1 VLSVGLAAHAVELG
15 LATVSHAITLPLDQ
29 PFLDATISGGAELKR
44 TVHPSG
50 LRILTEKVPGAA
62 STSVGFWVG
71 VGSRDEDEIA
81 FGSTHFLEHLLFK
94 GTPTRSAL
102 DIAVA
107 FDRVG
112 GEHNALTAKE
122 HTCYYAK
129 VQDRDVPMAIDV
141 LADMVAAS
149 VIDADE
155 FDVERR
161 VILEELAMAD
171 DDPSDVAHERVTE
184 AVMGDH
190 PLGRP
195 IGGSPETIKAAS
207 REQVVAHYERYY
219 HPGEL
224 VVTVAGALDHD
235 DVVEQVLSALTRYG
249 WDLDA
254 TGSPTPRRN
263 TARARLHGGA
273 SRQVIHRPLEQAT
286 VMLSMPGFTQ
296 TDPRRPA
303 QAVLTTVLGGGM
315 SSRLFQE
322 VREKRGLAYSVY
334 AYGGNYSD
342 AGLFGMGA
350 GTAPEHVSTVTA
362 VMRGIFGDIVDEGIT
377 AEEFERTRGN
387 LQGSSSLA
395 LESTEARMVR
405 LGRSELHLGEFV
417 DRDEALRRLDLVTL
431 EDVKELAVELAGKPL
446 SAVAVGA
453 VHDSVFDVLDD

>member
-1 VLSVGLAAHAVELG
+1 MSP
-15 LATVSHAITLPLDQ
+15 AIDLPLNLPD
-29 PFLDATISGGAELKR
+29 LDATISGGARLRR

-50 LRILTEKVPGAA
+50 VRILTEAVPGAA
-62 STSVGFWVG
+62 SSSVGFWIG
-71 VGSRDEDEIA
+71 VGSRDEENVA

-94 GTPTRSAL
+94 GTPRRSAM
-102 DIAVA
+102 DIAEA

-129 VQDRDVPMAIDV
+129 VQDRDLEMAIGV
-141 LADMVAAS
+141 LADMVS
-149 VIDADE
+149 SSLIDPNE

-195 IGGSPETIKAAS
+195 IGGSPETIKSAE
-207 REQVVAHYERYY
+207 RDQVVAHYQRYY
-219 HPGEL
+219 RPEEL
-224 VVTVAGALDHD
+224 VVTVAGALAHD
-235 DVVEQVLSALTRYG
+235 KVVSWVLAALEECGWSLNEQSA
-249 WDLDA
+249 
-254 TGSPTPRRN
+254 PVPRRD
-263 TARARLHGGA
+263 TSRASLHSIPA
-273 SRQVIHRPLEQAT
+273 RQVIHRPLEQSM
-286 VMLSMPGFTQ
+286 VVLSMPGLTQ

-303 QAVLTTVLGGGM
+303 QAILTTVLGGGM

-334 AYGGNYSD
+334 AFASNYSD
-342 AGLFGMGA
+342 AGMFGMGG
-350 GTAPEHVSTVTA
+350 GTSPDHASEVA
-362 VMRGIFGDIVDEGIT
+362 LLMRDLFMEIVEKGIT
-377 AEEFERTRGN
+377 RHEWERTRGN

-395 LESTEARMVR
+395 LESTDARMVR
-405 LGRSELHLGEFV
+405 LGRSELHMGEFV

-431 EDVKELAVELAGKPL
+431 EDVQELAVELARNPL
-446 SAVAVGA
+446 SAVTVGA
-453 VHDSVFDVLDD
+453 VNDSVLDVLDD